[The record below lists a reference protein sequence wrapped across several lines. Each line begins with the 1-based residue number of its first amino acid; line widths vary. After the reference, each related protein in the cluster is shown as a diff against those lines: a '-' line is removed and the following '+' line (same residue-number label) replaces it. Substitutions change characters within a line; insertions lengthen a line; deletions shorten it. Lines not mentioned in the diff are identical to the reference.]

1 MNGDRKMSI
10 FKSIEKNNEQLAPLD
25 IEKENGEGYSDPVT
39 YDALSRLDEEARF
52 HRVIK
57 MIFNLLDL
65 AGFYLDGRITI
76 VSKKT
81 GRIWR

>member
-1 MNGDRKMSI
+1 MSI
-10 FKSIEKNNEQLAPLD
+10 FSSNETIREELKLKEIDRKNS
-25 IEKENGEGYSDPVT
+25 EGYNDTVM

-76 VSKKT
+76 VSKKS
-81 GRIWR
+81 GRVWR

>member
-1 MNGDRKMSI
+1 MSI
-10 FKSIEKNNEQLAPLD
+10 FKSIEKNYEELKPLN
-25 IEKENGEGYSDPVT
+25 IEKENGEGYNDPAA

-81 GRIWR
+81 GRTWR

>member
-1 MNGDRKMSI
+1 MNI
-10 FKSIEKNNEQLAPLD
+10 FSSKEFCHEDLKPLE
-25 IEKENGEGYSDPVT
+25 IEKENNEGYRDPVS
-39 YDALSRLDEEARF
+39 YDALNRLDEEARF

-81 GRIWR
+81 GRTWR

>member
-10 FKSIEKNNEQLAPLD
+10 FKSIEKNHEQLTPLD
-25 IEKENGEGYSDPVT
+25 IEKENGKGYSDPAA
-39 YDALSRLDEEARF
+39 Y
-52 HRVIK
+52 VIK

-81 GRIWR
+81 GRTWR

>member
-1 MNGDRKMSI
+1 MSI
-10 FKSIEKNNEQLAPLD
+10 FKSIEKNHEQLAPLN
-25 IEKENGEGYSDPVT
+25 IEKENGEGYNDPVA

-81 GRIWR
+81 GRTWR

>member
-1 MNGDRKMSI
+1 MSI
-10 FKSIEKNNEQLAPLD
+10 FSSKETIREELKAQEIDRKNS
-25 IEKENGEGYSDPVT
+25 EGYDDPVT

>member
-1 MNGDRKMSI
+1 MSI
-10 FKSIEKNNEQLAPLD
+10 FKSIEKNHEHLVPLD
-25 IEKENGEGYSDPVT
+25 IEKENSEGYSDPVA

-81 GRIWR
+81 GRTWR

>member
-10 FKSIEKNNEQLAPLD
+10 FKSIEKNHEQLAPLD
-25 IEKENGEGYSDPVT
+25 IEKENGESYSDPVA
-39 YDALSRLDEEARF
+39 YDALSRLDEESRF

-81 GRIWR
+81 GRTWR

>member
-1 MNGDRKMSI
+1 MSI
-10 FKSIEKNNEQLAPLD
+10 FKSIEKNHEQLAPLD
-25 IEKENGEGYSDPVT
+25 IEKENGEGYNDPVA

-81 GRIWR
+81 GRTWR

>member
-1 MNGDRKMSI
+1 MSI
-10 FKSIEKNNEQLAPLD
+10 FKSIEKNHEQLVPLD
-25 IEKENGEGYSDPVT
+25 IEKENSEGYNDPVA

-81 GRIWR
+81 GRTWR

>member
-10 FKSIEKNNEQLAPLD
+10 FKSIEKNHEQLAPID
-25 IEKENGEGYSDPVT
+25 IEKENGEGYSDPVA

-81 GRIWR
+81 GRTWR

>member
-1 MNGDRKMSI
+1 MSI
-10 FKSIEKNNEQLAPLD
+10 FSSTALS
-25 IEKENGEGYSDPVT
+25 KETIREELKPQEIDRKNGEGYDDPVT

-76 VSKKT
+76 VSKKS
-81 GRIWR
+81 GRVWR

>member
-1 MNGDRKMSI
+1 MSI
-10 FKSIEKNNEQLAPLD
+10 FKSIEKNREQLVPLD
-25 IEKENGEGYSDPVT
+25 IEKENCEGYNDPVA
-39 YDALSRLDEEARF
+39 YGALSRLDEEARF

-81 GRIWR
+81 GRTWR